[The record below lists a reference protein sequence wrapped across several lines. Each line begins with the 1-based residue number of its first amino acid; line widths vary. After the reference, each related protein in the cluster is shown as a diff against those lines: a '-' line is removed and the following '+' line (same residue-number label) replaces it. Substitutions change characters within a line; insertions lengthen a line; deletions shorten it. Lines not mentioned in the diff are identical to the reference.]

1 MLEGE
6 EDFQWFRK
14 GFPFS
19 ATFLSSP
26 LLHPGPSAFVLFL
39 DQVGFG
45 DPYIRTV
52 CVSFLVSSSFSKLN
66 NAPNVCAIA
75 RTPSLAMR
83 EEEEKSHLSSGSL
96 IYIPWNGY

>member
-52 CVSFLVSSSFSKLN
+52 CVSLLVSKINIAS
-66 NAPNVCAIA
+66 NVCGIG
-75 RTPSLAMR
+75 RTPSLSMWK
-83 EEEEKSHLSSGSL
+83 EGKKSHLSSGIL
-96 IYIPWNGY
+96 IYAPWNGY